1 VKRQTSAGLIQD
13 ARYAM
18 RLLRRDPG
26 FTGVAILTM
35 ALGIGAT
42 TTLFSV
48 AYGVLIKPLPWPH
61 ADRLVRVTETR
72 AGRIGRVRGTVMN
85 GTYLAWAEH
94 PTTIDGLAGWT
105 RRTQTMTIAGG
116 EPRRVPIISIT
127 PSAFPL
133 LEARPLLGRSF
144 VEGEGARGAPGVAL
158 LSYGLWR
165 EQFGGRPEA
174 VGGELRLDDQPYTI
188 VGVMPREFAFP
199 DREARLWTAWV
210 VPGVNSPQ
218 GLLTGVIFSAL
229 ARLRDGVMPAQA
241 EAEATARARSA
252 PDASQVALALFGAK
266 EPIDI
271 AVTPARD
278 ALTQD
283 VKPAIVVLLAAVG
296 LLLITATANVASL
309 QLARAATRRHELAI
323 RAAIGAGTARLT
335 RQLLVESGI
344 LGLAGG
350 AAGLALAVALHRM
363 LPAILPADFPRLDD
377 VAMDYRVL
385 LFAVAI
391 SLAAS
396 VACGLMPAFDAR
408 RVELAESLGDGGS
421 QSRSSVGART
431 ARIRTLIMA
440 GQVAVACLLLVGA
453 SLLGRSFVALI
464 NADRGYD
471 PSNLLTARLSLPAAY
486 SMERRVQ
493 VLEGIAGRLRG
504 VAGVRGVAYGNALP
518 LLTAGGFRAFKMR
531 PPSDPSTEVDVNA
544 IERVVSP
551 GYFGALGLRLSAGR
565 TLSDTDTMT
574 APPVI
579 VVNRSFAARYLG
591 ASPLGAMVPNLGM
604 CRGNGDR
611 WQVVGVVED
620 MRQGSVTDT
629 PQAELFLPFRQT
641 GCTSAA
647 ADPIVI
653 VRSSGDPVPYAS
665 ILRDLVKQEAPA
677 LALDSVMTMDDRVMT
692 SLARPRTYALL
703 LAGFAAFALA
713 IAGVGLFG
721 VLSYSVA
728 QRTREIGVRTALGAQ
743 ARDIVRLILREGLGM
758 TALGIVTGLL
768 MSAAAAR
775 SLSTFLFGVTA
786 FDATSFLVVPL
797 VLAVVAV
804 AACLAPARRAAR
816 VDPLQ
821 ALRAN

>member
-1 VKRQTSAGLIQD
+1 MKRQTSAGLIQD

-18 RLLRRDPG
+18 RLLRREPG
-26 FTGVAILTM
+26 FTAVAILTM

-48 AYGVLIKPLPWPH
+48 ADGVLLKPLPWPH

-363 LPAILPADFPRLDD
+363 LPAILPADFPRLDE

-408 RVELAESLGDGGS
+408 RVDLAESLGDGGS

-504 VAGVRGVAYGNALP
+504 VAGVRDVGYGNALP

-816 VDPLQ
+816 VDALQ

>member
-1 VKRQTSAGLIQD
+1 
-13 ARYAM
+13 M
-18 RLLRRDPG
+18 
-26 FTGVAILTM
+26 
-35 ALGIGAT
+35 
-42 TTLFSV
+42 
-48 AYGVLIKPLPWPH
+48 
-61 ADRLVRVTETR
+61 
-72 AGRIGRVRGTVMN
+72 
-85 GTYLAWAEH
+85 
-94 PTTIDGLAGWT
+94 
-105 RRTQTMTIAGG
+105 
-116 EPRRVPIISIT
+116 
-127 PSAFPL
+127 
-133 LEARPLLGRSF
+133 
-144 VEGEGARGAPGVAL
+144 
-158 LSYGLWR
+158 
-165 EQFGGRPEA
+165 
-174 VGGELRLDDQPYTI
+174 
-188 VGVMPREFAFP
+188 
-199 DREARLWTAWV
+199 
-210 VPGVNSPQ
+210 
-218 GLLTGVIFSAL
+218 
-229 ARLRDGVMPAQA
+229 
-241 EAEATARARSA
+241 
-252 PDASQVALALFGAK
+252 
-266 EPIDI
+266 
-271 AVTPARD
+271 
-278 ALTQD
+278 TQD
-283 VKPAIVVLLAAVG
+283 VKPAIVVLLAAVA
-296 LLLITATANVASL
+296 LLLVTATANVASL

-377 VAMDYRVL
+377 VAVDYRVL
-385 LFAVAI
+385 LFAVVI

-408 RVELAESLGDGGS
+408 RVDLAESLGDGGS
-421 QSRSSVGART
+421 QSRSSAGART

-453 SLLGRSFVALI
+453 SLLGRSFVALM

-493 VLEGIAGRLRG
+493 VLDGIAGRLRG
-504 VAGVRGVAYGNALP
+504 VAGVRDVAYGNALP

-531 PPSDPSTEVDVNA
+531 PPSDPSIEVDVNA

-551 GYFGALGLRLSAGR
+551 GYFSALGLRLSAGR
-565 TLSDTDTMT
+565 TLSETDTMT

-665 ILRDLVKQEAPA
+665 HPPGSRQTGSAGAGARLGDDDGRSRDDQPGEAAHLR
-677 LALDSVMTMDDRVMT
+677 
-692 SLARPRTYALL
+692 
-703 LAGFAAFALA
+703 
-713 IAGVGLFG
+713 
-721 VLSYSVA
+721 
-728 QRTREIGVRTALGAQ
+728 
-743 ARDIVRLILREGLGM
+743 
-758 TALGIVTGLL
+758 
-768 MSAAAAR
+768 AAAGGLCGVCAGDCRRR
-775 SLSTFLFGVTA
+775 SVRRPVVQRGPA
-786 FDATSFLVVPL
+786 DAGNRR
-797 VLAVVAV
+797 ADG
-804 AACLAPARRAAR
+804 ARRSGAR
-816 VDPLQ
+816 H
-821 ALRAN
+821 RAHGLP

>member
-1 VKRQTSAGLIQD
+1 MWLSSCAARRSPTRRLTTSNTAGRDKLRHHTPREEIVKRQASAGLIQD
-13 ARYAM
+13 ARYAI
-18 RLLRRDPG
+18 RLLRREPG
-26 FTGVAILTM
+26 FTAVAILTM

-85 GTYLAWAEH
+85 GTYVAWAEH
-94 PTTIDGLAGWT
+94 PTPIDGLAGWT

-116 EPRRVPIISIT
+116 EPRRVPQISIT

-144 VEGEGARGAPGVAL
+144 AEGEGARGTPGVAL
-158 LSYGLWR
+158 LSYGLWK

-174 VGGELRLDDQPYTI
+174 VGAEVRLDEQPYTI

-210 VPGVNSPQ
+210 VPGVNGPQ

-229 ARLRDGVMPAQA
+229 ARLRDGVTPAQA
-241 EAEATARARSA
+241 EAEATARSRSA

-266 EPIDI
+266 DPIDI
-271 AVTPARD
+271 SVTPARD

-283 VKPAIVVLLAAVG
+283 VRPAIVVLLVAVAR
-296 LLLITATANVASL
+296 LLATATANVASL

-377 VAMDYRVL
+377 VAVDYRVL
-385 LFAVAI
+385 LFAVVI

-396 VACGLMPAFDAR
+396 VVCGVMPAFGAR

-421 QSRSSVGART
+421 QSRSSAGART
-431 ARIRTLIMA
+431 ARVRTLIMA

-453 SLLGRSFVALI
+453 SLLGRSFVALM

-486 SMERRVQ
+486 SMERRIQ

-504 VAGVRGVAYGNALP
+504 VTGVRNAAYGNALP

-531 PPSDPSTEVDVNA
+531 PPSDPSNEVDVNT
-544 IERVVSP
+544 IERIVSP
-551 GYFGALGLRLSAGR
+551 GYFSALGLRLSSGR
-565 TLSDTDTMT
+565 TLSETDTMT
-574 APPVI
+574 APQVI

-591 ASPLGAMVPNLGM
+591 AAPLGAMVPNLGM

-611 WQVVGVVED
+611 WRVVGV
-620 MRQGSVTDT
+620 
-629 PQAELFLPFRQT
+629 
-641 GCTSAA
+641 
-647 ADPIVI
+647 
-653 VRSSGDPVPYAS
+653 
-665 ILRDLVKQEAPA
+665 
-677 LALDSVMTMDDRVMT
+677 
-692 SLARPRTYALL
+692 
-703 LAGFAAFALA
+703 
-713 IAGVGLFG
+713 GVFG

-743 ARDIVRLILREGLGM
+743 ARDIVRMIFRQGLGI
-758 TALGIVTGLL
+758 TALGVVTGLL
-768 MSAAAAR
+768 VSAASAR

-786 FDATSFLVVPL
+786 FDATSFLVVPV

-804 AACLAPARRAAR
+804 AACLVPARRAAR